1 MHKLIENYLHEIKTF
16 LLKTFNFIKISI
28 ADQVINSLISLFGSI
43 YILAKLPSHD
53 FAAAGFTI
61 ALSYFVSAII
71 KNKYLNTLNYVDANL
86 PYTAF
91 ALLCYFYKKTKVYI
105 VLLSM
110 VIWIILAFSTHSPIF
125 ASLLLL
131 LGFALFTADIVRN
144 ICIIKNIQKISFI
157 SGIFVSSSMFILVA
171 LSRNSSESEFYLLI
185 YALFQLSYL
194 LFFVL
199 FAKRASSEHNID
211 SLESFFKTHISTSDK
226 FKNEAVFVSTLNLFS
241 IAALYFTNPNFYSSM
256 LIAYLFSASIPMLFS
271 NALVPKIQT
280 IYTRNRFQFSVIS
293 LIFWVIISLSSLLI
307 SLYSLKHQQQVSVIY
322 ALNTKQA
329 FDIIFGVVA
338 GTCAISLFQIFYLP
352 MMASIKKGFFAYRFT
367 MYLSLTIVPIIGA
380 FWKNSQYYE
389 PIQILLLCSTAIM
402 VLFPVFL
409 KTTEKNN
416 DS

>member
-1 MHKLIENYLHEIKTF
+1 
-16 LLKTFNFIKISI
+16 
-28 ADQVINSLISLFGSI
+28 
-43 YILAKLPSHD
+43 
-53 FAAAGFTI
+53 
-61 ALSYFVSAII
+61 
-71 KNKYLNTLNYVDANL
+71 
-86 PYTAF
+86 
-91 ALLCYFYKKTKVYI
+91 
-105 VLLSM
+105 M

-144 ICIIKNIQKISFI
+144 ICIIKNIQKISVI
-157 SGIFVSSSMFILVA
+157 SGMFVSSSMFILVA

-307 SLYSLKHQQQVSVIY
+307 SLYSLKHQ
-322 ALNTKQA
+322 KQA

-352 MMASIKKGFFAYRFT
+352 MMASIKRGFLAYRFT